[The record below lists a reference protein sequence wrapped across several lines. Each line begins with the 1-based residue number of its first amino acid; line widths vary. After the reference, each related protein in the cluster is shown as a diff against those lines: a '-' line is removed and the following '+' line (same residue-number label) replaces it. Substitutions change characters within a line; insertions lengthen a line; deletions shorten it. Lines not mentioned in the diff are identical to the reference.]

1 MIIAVDFDGTI
12 VEHRYPEIGR
22 EIPFAVE
29 TLKKLIEDRHQLI
42 LWSVREGRLLDE
54 AVEWCRQ
61 RGVEFYAVNKDFP
74 EEDTDKNRHYSH
86 VRAAQPEGVC
96 RYVHRRP
103 QLGRTSGLG
112 YHLPDDQRKE
122 KHGATVTGR
131 MGRRPTR
138 GTKEEKEMVVLTS
151 IPFSFRTL
159 YIKKVSILIIKMVLT
174 EITTA
179 SVPGF

>member
-61 RGVEFYAVNKDFP
+61 RGVEFYAVTRTFRKRTP
-74 EEDTDKNRHYSH
+74 TKTDIT
-86 VRAAQPEGVC
+86 AA
-96 RYVHRRP
+96 
-103 QLGRTSGLG
+103 S
-112 YHLPDDQRKE
+112 
-122 KHGATVTGR
+122 
-131 MGRRPTR
+131 
-138 GTKEEKEMVVLTS
+138 
-151 IPFSFRTL
+151 
-159 YIKKVSILIIKMVLT
+159 
-174 EITTA
+174 
-179 SVPGF
+179 